1 MNIITGYKGEPHIT
15 SLQDRAANQGSY
27 GTGSYVLDVGSKMT
41 ASVASANEIHINDGV
56 LSHQGCVAIIEPGT
70 YDAVE
75 INNGQQGM
83 NRIDRIVARYTKNSE
98 TNIENLELVVIEGTP
113 SASTPSAP
121 SYSTGD
127 IQNGALQVDM
137 PLYNVRLSGITIASV
152 DKQFSAVRTQAEID
166 TLIGSTSISGIG
178 GGTLTGA
185 VSTLNENVMSSS
197 AGVITSTMASGTVRD
212 AYVVKSGRNLN
223 ILFFVTD
230 TSVPATGNIATLP
243 EGYRPQGA
251 RYLMG
256 EVIVNDS
263 RIPMRFN
270 VDMNGNIAISYGN
283 VTMTQ
288 VEIAGTIPV

>member
-1 MNIITGYKGEPHIT
+1 MQIHELNTKALTDPAYVAFDDGTDTYKADFKEVI
-15 SLQDRAANQGSY
+15 D
-27 GTGSYVLDVGSKMT
+27 
-41 ASVASANEIHINDGV
+41 
-56 LSHQGCVAIIEPGT
+56 
-70 YDAVE
+70 DAVADAFSSADVSGGVV
-75 INNGQQGM
+75 NYTSGDSSSPTAWADVSVMASGSTLATLM
-83 NRIDRIVARYTKNSE
+83 NRI
-98 TNIENLELVVIEGTP
+98 
-113 SASTPSAP
+113 STM
-121 SYSTGD
+121 
-127 IQNGALQVDM
+127 VK
-137 PLYNVRLSGITIASV
+137 NVRYIWS
-152 DKQFSAVRTQAEID
+152 K
-166 TLIGSTSISGIG
+166 IGTTDISGIG

-223 ILFFVTD
+223 MLFFVTD

-243 EGYRPQGA
+243 GGYRPQGA

-256 EVIVNDS
+256 EVIVNGS